1 MKSIVVNCPMC
12 GGRYSGNI
20 TSRFLTCEYC
30 DSRFALD
37 DEEAEA
43 LGLGGRHE
51 QEDDDVDYDADEEYA
66 GMDLLEIVDAECE
79 DLLCRVDRDNFETS
93 RKIERGLGIDAD
105 EEIYLIHDDTIF
117 KSGKNGF
124 AITSAGLYCREMGD
138 RSEVH
143 VFLDGVGAEHRHA
156 GLAAG
161 HDVRVLAEDRER
173 VRADGS
179 RADVQD
185 ARLELSREPVE
196 RRDHQEES
204 L

>member
-138 RSEVH
+138 REAHFMSWEDFAHTRYGAV
-143 VFLDGVGAEHRHA
+143 LD
-156 GLAAG
+156 
-161 HDVRVLAEDRER
+161 DSYVRVDGTSIAYYTDDEDDRE
-173 VRADGS
+173 
-179 RADVQD
+179 QLENLYQ
-185 ARLELSREPVE
+185 RLQYFTAKAYGTL
-196 RRDHQEES
+196 
-204 L
+204 